1 MLLKTYKQPKKKI
14 GSKKTSIGGLAL
26 LKDLQMTKGK
36 THEEIKQALKAQCFW
51 KTCKWLKDKH
61 KKKENQ
67 HKI

>member
-36 THEEIKQALKAQCFW
+36 THEEIKQALKAQCF
-51 KTCKWLKDKH
+51 
-61 KKKENQ
+61 
-67 HKI
+67 